1 MRRRRTTVPRL
12 ESMEDRMVPS
22 APSTPLSLPTQAQ
35 IHRMGRNLT
44 NAAHHFQQ
52 DLNTL
57 IQNRMA
63 QMQVHHAQWP
73 THHASSHHT
82 HNLFGIP
89 FLNF

>member
-1 MRRRRTTVPRL
+1 MRRRRTTIPGL

-22 APSTPLSLPTQAQ
+22 ALSVPLSAPTQAQ
-35 IHRMGRNLT
+35 IHRLGRNLT

-57 IQNRMA
+57 IQNRMIQA
-63 QMQVHHAQWP
+63 QAHTQWP
-73 THHASSHHT
+73 THHKTTHHT